1 MAKRKL
7 TPYKNGEFTLG
18 QRRDENGIAEAVA
31 DYRDANGKRCRAR
44 LGVKRSDEDAAK
56 KALDRFADD
65 VRATQTRQR
74 QFTVGQ
80 LWELWMKEREA
91 DKFDNTIYNYHWRA
105 MKPWFANRSPL
116 LLEAQDYRDYAQS
129 RFDLGRKSATVNTEL
144 RRLNSCFKW
153 AADNRK
159 LPFRP
164 VVWIPPAG
172 GGRERVLTIEEARR
186 ILAVLDKSD
195 PHVRLFII
203 IAFATGARHMAI
215 LDLTWDRI
223 DFDND
228 IITFDED
235 LPPDPMSKAWRK
247 GRATVP
253 MNKAVRDALKTAQK
267 GRQTEFVIEHGGE
280 RLISVRDGFRAAM
293 ERASIGRYEHDT
305 NGEPVFKTDVTPHTI
320 RHTVAT
326 WLDEMKVATSRTAQ
340 LLGHEDEETTK
351 RHYTHASVEVLRPVV
366 EALDNA
372 FAPLPKIS
380 LVEVEDGDEST
391 AKPNSKSQRDKELSD
406 AEIE

>member
-7 TPYKNGEFTLG
+7 APYKNGEFTLG
-18 QRRDENGIAEAVA
+18 QRRDENGAAEAVA

-44 LGVKRSDEDAAK
+44 LGVKRADEEGAK
-56 KALDRFADD
+56 RALDRFADD
-65 VRATQTRQR
+65 VRAAQARQR
-74 QFTVGQ
+74 QLTVGQ
-80 LWELWMKEREA
+80 VWELWMKEREA

-105 MKPWFANRSPL
+105 MKPWFGGRSPL
-116 LLEAQDYRDYAQS
+116 LLEAQDFRDYAQS
-129 RFDLGRKSATVNTEL
+129 RIDSGRKPATVNTEL

-153 AADNRK
+153 AFETRK

-164 VVWIPPAG
+164 KVWIPSAG
-172 GGRERVLTIEEARR
+172 DGRQRVLTIDEARR
-186 ILAVLDKSD
+186 ILAVLDRSD
-195 PHVRLFII
+195 PHIRLFII

-223 DFDND
+223 DFDNG

-253 MNKAVRDALKTAQK
+253 MNKAVREALKIANE
-267 GRQTEFVIEHGGE
+267 GRLTDFVIEHGGE
-280 RLISVRDGFRAAM
+280 RLVSVRDGFRNAM
-293 ERASIGRYEHDT
+293 ARAGIGQYVTGDD
-305 NGEPVFKTDVTPHTI
+305 GDQIFKTDVTPHTI

-326 WLDEMKVATSRTAQ
+326 WLDEMSIATSRTAQ

-380 LVEVEDGDEST
+380 LVEIEKGGESPPIL
-391 AKPNSKSQRDKELSD
+391 KNLSHWD
-406 AEIE
+406 SDDLKQIS

>member
-7 TPYKNGEFTLG
+7 APYKNGEFTLG
-18 QRRDENGIAEAVA
+18 QRRDERGNAEAVA

-44 LGVKRSDEDAAK
+44 LGVNRADEEAAK
-56 KALDRFADD
+56 RALDHFADD
-65 VRATQTRQR
+65 VRAAQARQR
-74 QFTVGQ
+74 QLTVGQ
-80 LWELWMKEREA
+80 VWELWMKEREA
-91 DKFDNTIYNYHWRA
+91 DKYDNTIYNYHWRA
-105 MKPWFANRSPL
+105 MKPWFGNRSPL
-116 LLEAQDYRDYAQS
+116 LLEAQDFRDYAKS
-129 RFDLGRKSATVNTEL
+129 RLDSGRKAATVNTEL

-153 AADNRK
+153 AFETRK

-164 VVWIPPAG
+164 KVWIPSAG
-172 GGRERVLTIEEARR
+172 DGRQRVLTIDEARR
-186 ILAVLDKSD
+186 ILAVLDRSD
-195 PHVRLFII
+195 PHIRLFII

-223 DFDND
+223 DFDNG

-253 MNKAVRDALKTAQK
+253 MNKAVREALKTANE
-267 GRQTEFVIEHGGE
+267 GRLTDSVIEHGGE
-280 RLISVRDGFRAAM
+280 RLVSVRDGFRNAM
-293 ERASIGRYEHDT
+293 ERAGIGHYVTDDE
-305 NGEPVFKTDVTPHTI
+305 GAQMFKTDVTPHTI

-326 WLDEMKVATSRTAQ
+326 WLDEMSIATSRTAQ

-351 RHYTHASVEVLRPVV
+351 RHYTHTSVEVLRPVV

-380 LVEVEDGDEST
+380 LVEVEEGGSRPLILEKLSH
-391 AKPNSKSQRDKELSD
+391 RDSD
-406 AEIE
+406 DIEQIA